1 MGRRTRLKENTQ
13 KAKHMKRPRSWHR
26 KGKKSVLEL
35 WREVEKIKN
44 KPSSRRSNRNSFG
57 GEDVES

>member
-1 MGRRTRLKENTQ
+1 MGRRTRLKVNTQ

-35 WREVEKIKN
+35 WREVEKIKKN
-44 KPSSRRSNRNSFG
+44 QAAEEVIEIVLAGRM
-57 GEDVES
+57 